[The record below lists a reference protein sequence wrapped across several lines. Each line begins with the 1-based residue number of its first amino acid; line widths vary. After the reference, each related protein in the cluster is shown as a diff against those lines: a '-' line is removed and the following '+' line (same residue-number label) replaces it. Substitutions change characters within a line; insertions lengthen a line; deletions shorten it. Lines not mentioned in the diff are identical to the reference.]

1 MTFREDIPFRR
12 CTVVRIPT
20 FAGRSDAT
28 ATNDENGDGVV
39 DSRDDAPVNEQID
52 ERAERKLVR
61 ARRDDT
67 SATPVVAPPT
77 ATGRVAVDPA
87 GRVTD
92 ADGRAVP
99 DPDGPVVTDRD
110 GRVVPHSDGR
120 AVTDSDGRV
129 VTDPD
134 GRVVTDPATTGRV
147 GSGPVVA
154 DPESTGRLR
163 AVPAGTVVTEPDGTE
178 PDGIE
183 RADDVEPAAVPKGP
197 RPRASLF
204 ATLGLLFGVVSAAAV
219 LTGVLADFGIALGVV
234 GALCSLGGFSATAR
248 RHVAGRFDAVLGFVL
263 SLAAVVLGILAV
275 TDSLSWLSLDTDTIP
290 AVRDWLHQQWNALTG
305 S

>member
-1 MTFREDIPFRR
+1 
-12 CTVVRIPT
+12 VVRIPT

-39 DSRDDAPVNEQID
+39 DSRDDALVNEQID
-52 ERAERKLVR
+52 ERGERKLVR

-67 SATPVVAPPT
+67 SGTPVVTT
-77 ATGRVAVDPA
+77 ATGRAATDPA
-87 GRVTD
+87 SRVTD
-92 ADGRAVP
+92 ADGHVVT
-99 DPDGPVVTDRD
+99 DGNGRVLTDRD
-110 GRVVPHSDGR
+110 GRVVSDRDGRVVSDRDGRLVPESDGRVVTDSDGR
-120 AVTDSDGRV
+120 AVTDSDGRI
-129 VTDPD
+129 
-134 GRVVTDPATTGRV
+134 VTDPAATGRV

-154 DPESTGRLR
+154 DPEATGRLR
-163 AVPAGTVVTEPDGTE
+163 AVPAGTVVTEPDGT
-178 PDGIE
+178 E

-219 LTGVLADFGIALGVV
+219 LTGVLADFGIGLGVV

-275 TDSLSWLSLDTDTIP
+275 TGSLSWLSLDTDTIP